1 MVQKRG
7 VRRRKNKQKV
17 RVGNQKSG
25 TSHQVRHRDNREV
38 RKKRNT
44 KGRKKTS
51 KSVKS
56 LKAKNKPPVT
66 PPWPMEEND
75 DSVTESVETK
85 AEGGTGLNSLF
96 SLFGL
101 GNKGQEEETET
112 NDREPGDSENH
123 AGSEHSNGSDSSSG
137 DKDNENPGPKRQRS
151 VRTKKSASATKNG
164 GSQNSEDDPIA
175 ATLPVL
181 ANLFN
186 GLKGSEGSSD
196 PSGDSDT
203 LSLIKNMMA
212 KGLDLDAVGGEIQKL
227 RGNVEKMETVMKE
240 ADGAID
246 SVVRTMG
253 YFGVKPKRGGWAW
266 KRMQKLRQQEAQA
279 AKANAAG
286 TGSGGLD
293 LGAMMNLASM
303 FLPGVGGG
311 GGSGGSSGIM
321 GLASSLL
328 KMPAA
333 QNLLI
338 DGVAKFLKK

>member
-1 MVQKRG
+1 M
-7 VRRRKNKQKV
+7 
-17 RVGNQKSG
+17 
-25 TSHQVRHRDNREV
+25 
-38 RKKRNT
+38 
-44 KGRKKTS
+44 
-51 KSVKS
+51 
-56 LKAKNKPPVT
+56 T
-66 PPWPMEEND
+66 PPWPLEEND
-75 DSVTESVETK
+75 DTVNESVETK
-85 AEGGTGLNSLF
+85 AEGGSSLSSLF

-101 GNKGQEEETET
+101 GNKEQEDEKGT
-112 NDREPGDSENH
+112 NDKESGDIDSP
-123 AGSEHSNGSDSSSG
+123 AGSDNSDGPYSSNS
-137 DKDNENPGPKRQRS
+137 DKDKEKEASPVTRQRGI
-151 VRTKKSASATKNG
+151 RTKKSASATKNS
-164 GSQNSEDDPIA
+164 GSKSNAEDDPIA

-186 GLKGSEGSSD
+186 GLKGAEGDSD
-196 PSGDSDT
+196 PSGDSDS
-203 LSLIKNMMA
+203 LSLIKNLMA
-212 KGLDLDAVGGEIQKL
+212 KGLDLNAVGGEIQKL

-246 SVVRTMG
+246 SIVRTMG

-286 TGSGGLD
+286 TGAGGLD

-303 FLPGVGGG
+303 FMPGLGGG

-338 DGVAKFLKK
+338 DGIAKFLKK